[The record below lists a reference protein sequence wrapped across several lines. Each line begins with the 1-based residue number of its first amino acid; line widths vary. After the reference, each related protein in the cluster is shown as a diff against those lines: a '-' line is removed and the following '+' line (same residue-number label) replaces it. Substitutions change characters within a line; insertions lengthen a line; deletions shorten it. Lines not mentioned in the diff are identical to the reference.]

1 MSWISLRTVIARK
14 VLTLE
19 EDGEKGEVWRLGP
32 IVWGLDHGGGPQ
44 GRLRRLMGTAWG

>member
-1 MSWISLRTVIARK
+1 MSWISLTVKVRK

-19 EDGEKGEVWRLGP
+19 EDEEKGEVWRLGP

>member
-1 MSWISLRTVIARK
+1 MSWISLTVNARK

-19 EDGEKGEVWRLGP
+19 VDEEKGEVWRLGP
-32 IVWGLDHGGGPQ
+32 IVWGLDRGGGPQ

>member
-1 MSWISLRTVIARK
+1 MSWISLTVNARK

-19 EDGEKGEVWRLGP
+19 EDEEKGEVWRLGP
-32 IVWGLDHGGGPQ
+32 IVWGLDRGGGPQ